1 MVGRLLL
8 DFTIGRFGGRGVRAR
23 PPGANPCG
31 KPASYLYCGLL
42 ALQCLFLKMTPSRGA
57 FSGILL
63 KIRWHALRIWFAVV
77 QLNGARPGTMFGHE

>member
-8 DFTIGRFGGRGVRAR
+8 DFTTERVGLAGVPAR
-23 PPGANPCG
+23 PPAANPRG

-42 ALQCLFLKMTPSRGA
+42 ALQCLFLKMGPVGVP

-63 KIRWHALRIWFAVV
+63 KFRWY
-77 QLNGARPGTMFGHE
+77 